1 MALLSRSGDFGVA
14 GEVRSDAN
22 EADSSPIVSAAV
34 PHTTAETVPTGARRD
49 LDRWAA
55 PIGGL
60 ILAVLT
66 VYLSFNAGGFFPGAT
81 AYVTV
86 VMAILLVLGIML
98 VSEPLTSSPAA
109 LLTALAALAGFAALT
124 LISGSWSHSWSRA
137 IIEFDRVLLYV
148 LVLAFFGLLRG
159 REGSLE
165 WGLRGFAAAA
175 FVVCAA
181 AWITRVAPDVWPIA
195 LDVKPQ
201 RLSFPLTYWNALGLL
216 AALGSIALLHLTC
229 GERQNR
235 ATRVAAAAAM
245 PLVAST
251 LLLTFSRSSLALGA
265 LGVVVY
271 VAVARPKR
279 AVSAVAALAIPVAV
293 AMVASLRAHT
303 VSSAAYMTDAGVAQ
317 GHHLAHVVIVCVVVA
332 AAIRLLLSRLDDR
345 LDAWSP
351 PRPDPAR
358 LWAAIGAIVAVT
370 VVVAIAAGGT
380 HWAADKW
387 DHFVHENAV
396 GHTKD
401 PSERL
406 SSVGN
411 NGRIPQWRVA
421 IDAFDE
427 EPLIG
432 KGAGT
437 YALQWAQHRPYA
449 FTVVNAHSLYVEVMG
464 ELGIVGLLLIVTV
477 MLAFLVGAA
486 RRLRGPDRHVYAVFL
501 ALAVAWMIHAG
512 IDWDWQMPAITIW
525 LFALGGLALARPAA
539 GAVGRSSVTV
549 SRFPRL
555 VAALCIG
562 VLAITPVIVA
572 LSQAH
577 LEAALAD
584 FDANECPAAISA
596 SLDSLGAL
604 GVRPEPYEIIGY
616 CDIRYGQFQLAEEA
630 MESAVSRDPEN
641 WEMHYG
647 LAMAR
652 AARGRN
658 PMPELRE
665 TSRLN
670 PLEPLAAEEL
680 ARFERAR
687 GPAERKRLAFAA
699 SLPL

>member
-1 MALLSRSGDFGVA
+1 VSTTAPQTSA
-14 GEVRSDAN
+14 AN
-22 EADSSPIVSAAV
+22 ESTFDRFDV
-34 PHTTAETVPTGARRD
+34 
-49 LDRWAA
+49 DRWAG

-81 AYVTV
+81 AYATV

-98 VSEPLTSSPAA
+98 VAEPLTSSPAA
-109 LLTALAALAGFAALT
+109 LLTALGALAGFAAMT
-124 LISGSWSHSWSRA
+124 LLSGSWSHSWSRA
-137 IIEFDRVLLYV
+137 IIEFDRALLYV

-159 REGSLE
+159 RQGSLE

-181 AWITRVAPDVWPIA
+181 AWITRIAPDVWPIA

-235 ATRVAAAAAM
+235 ATRIAGAAAM
-245 PLVAST
+245 PLVVST

-265 LGVVVY
+265 LGALVY
-271 VAVARPKR
+271 LLVARPKR
-279 AVSAVAALAIPVAV
+279 AVSAILALAVPVVV
-293 AMVASLRAHT
+293 ALVVSLRAHT
-303 VSSAAYMTDAGVAQ
+303 VSSADYTTDAGVSQ
-317 GHHLAHVVIVCVVVA
+317 GHHLALVVIVCVVVA
-332 AAIRLLLSRLDDR
+332 ALLRLLLLRLDGR

-351 PRPDPAR
+351 PRLDPIKVWSAV
-358 LWAAIGAIVAVT
+358 AA
-370 VVVAIAAGGT
+370 VVVVVVVVGLAAGGA
-380 HWAADKW
+380 HWVSGKW
-387 DHFVHENAV
+387 DHFVHENSV
-396 GHTKD
+396 GHTQD

-421 IDAFDE
+421 VDAFDE

-437 YALQWAQHRPYA
+437 YALQWAQHRPYG

-477 MLAFLVGAA
+477 MLAFLVGAT

-501 ALAVAWMIHAG
+501 ALSVAWMIHAG

-525 LFALGGLALARPAA
+525 LFALGGLALARPVAA
-539 GAVGRSSVTV
+539 RAEQRSAITV

-555 VAALCIG
+555 VAAVCVG
-562 VLAITPVIVA
+562 VLAITPVVVA
-572 LSQAH
+572 LSQTH
-577 LEAALAD
+577 LETALAD
-584 FDANECPAAISA
+584 FDGNECPQAIGA

-616 CDIRYGQFQLAEEA
+616 CDIRYGQYRLAEEA

-652 AARGRN
+652 AAQGHD

-670 PLEPLAAEEL
+670 PREPLVAEEL
-680 ARFERAR
+680 ARFE
-687 GPAERKRLAFAA
+687 GVTKPAQRKRLAFAA